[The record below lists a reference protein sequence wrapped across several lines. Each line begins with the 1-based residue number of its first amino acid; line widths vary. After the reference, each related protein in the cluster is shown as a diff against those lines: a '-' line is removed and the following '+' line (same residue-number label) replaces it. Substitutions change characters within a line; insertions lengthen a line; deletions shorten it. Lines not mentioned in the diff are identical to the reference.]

1 MHCLYNINLE
11 KIKKGCS
18 EKWFGSTDMSC
29 GSTPQTIFI
38 DKNEPLHFVQIL
50 FLLKESFYEEN
61 KWVAF
66 TKKDLFDLI
75 EKKSDNYIKHYM
87 FGESFV
93 DEFHMQINHFVKIY
107 CDDVGIY

>member
-1 MHCLYNINLE
+1 MQCLYNINLK
-11 KIKKGCS
+11 KIQKGCD

-38 DKNEPLHFVQIL
+38 DNKEPLHFVQIL

-66 TKKDLFDLI
+66 TKKDLFELV